1 MTKEELLSY
10 KNIRRELEDIKN
22 RINQL
27 KEDARSPKGVR
38 YSDIPRGRGE
48 PISSQQSY
56 IEQLEKLSELY
67 EEKKALLVKTQIAIE
82 RAISSLPPELASLM
96 RHRYI
101 DGMRWEDIN
110 DKLYISHS
118 QSVRLHQKAMKLL
131 TNSKK

>member
-10 KNIRRELEDIKN
+10 KNISRELEDIKK

-27 KEDARSPKGVR
+27 KSDAISPKGVR

-48 PISSQQSY
+48 PVSSQQRY
-56 IEQLEKLSELY
+56 IEQLEELSEIY
-67 EEKKALLVKTQIAIE
+67 EEKKTLLMKTQIAIE

-101 DGMRWEDIN
+101 DGMRWFEIN
-110 DKLYISHS
+110 AELNISKDTSMRWH
-118 QSVRLHQKAMKLL
+118 RKALEKIS
-131 TNSKK
+131 TS